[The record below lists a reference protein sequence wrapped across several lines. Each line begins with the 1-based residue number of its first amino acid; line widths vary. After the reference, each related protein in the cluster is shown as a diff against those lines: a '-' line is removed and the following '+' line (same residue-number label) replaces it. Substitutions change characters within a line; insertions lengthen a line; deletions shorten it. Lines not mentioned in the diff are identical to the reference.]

1 MIRVIFNRKGGVG
14 KSTITCNLAAIA
26 AKAGKK
32 VVVVDLDPQ
41 GNSTAYLGHDGKDD
55 MIGIGEFFIS
65 QVAYEY
71 RQFKPVDYVRKTA
84 FDGLGVISA
93 NSELVDLEQKLVAR
107 HKIYKLRDFLETLLE
122 DYDEIYID
130 TPPAL
135 NFFSLSALIAADR
148 CLIPFDCDVFSR
160 EALFELLLS
169 LDEVKEDHNPDLE
182 VEGIIVNQFQ
192 ARARL
197 PQAAVDELKEKN
209 LKVLE
214 PYISSSVKIRESHD
228 LAKPMVYFQPKHKV
242 TAEFVALYEQLQ
254 SPEVASS
261 ESVVIDEINGSMT
274 SEEEEVDGTAVVA

>member
-26 AKAGKK
+26 ANQGKK

-55 MIGIGEFFIS
+55 KIGITEFFVS
-65 QVAYEY
+65 QVSYEY
-71 RQFKPVDYVRKTA
+71 RDFKPEDYVRKTD
-84 FDGLGVISA
+84 FENLGVISS
-93 NSELVDLEQKLVAR
+93 NYNLVDLEQKLVAR
-107 HKIYKLRDFLETLLE
+107 HKIYKLRDFLHTLLE
-122 DYDEIYID
+122 NYDEVYID

-148 CLIPFDCDVFSR
+148 CLIPYDCDVFSR

-169 LDEVKEDHNPDLE
+169 LEEVKEDHNPELE
-182 VEGIIVNQFQ
+182 VEGIVVNQFQ

-209 LKVLE
+209 LRVLE
-214 PYISSSVKIRESHD
+214 PYISTSIKIRESHD
-228 LAKPMVYFQPKHKV
+228 LAKPMIFSHPRHKI
-242 TAEFVALYEQLQ
+242 TAEFVALHNTLNGVK
-254 SPEVASS
+254 SPPEKSEKPDVQESLIQKDLAEAVA
-261 ESVVIDEINGSMT
+261 
-274 SEEEEVDGTAVVA
+274 